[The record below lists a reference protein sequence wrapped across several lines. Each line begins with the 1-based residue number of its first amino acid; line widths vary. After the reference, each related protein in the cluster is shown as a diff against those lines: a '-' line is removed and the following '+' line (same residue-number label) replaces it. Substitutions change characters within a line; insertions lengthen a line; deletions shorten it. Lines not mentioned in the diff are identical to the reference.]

1 MTGIISG
8 SVTRD
13 EVTAVEV
20 PQFHPPEENL
30 IDYVSGR
37 GGDGWELVIDAHLS
51 LCAACRAEID
61 RLKALGGALLEKL
74 PAEDLPEGMEERVLD
89 LLDSAEITTFPGSK
103 LECSTSL
110 PRSIERLLPDN
121 FEDINWCTKDTK
133 GTDSIGLPVQSVKML
148 LLRIP
153 AGATV
158 FLGQEQHTEVGQL
171 LILTGGLVNEDTRL
185 TIGDVKPLSELNED
199 FYSEGES
206 STTYCLLLV
215 QDED

>member
-20 PQFHPPEENL
+20 PQFHPPQENL

-51 LCAACRAEID
+51 LCATCRAEVV

-74 PAEDLPEGMEERVLD
+74 PAEDLPEGMEDRVLD

-103 LECSTSL
+103 CERSTSL

-121 FEDINWCTKDTK
+121 FEDINWCSRDTK
-133 GTDSIGLPVQSVKML
+133 GTDSVGLPVQSVNML

-153 AGATV
+153 AGITV
-158 FLGQEQHTEVGQL
+158 FLGQEQHTEAGQL
-171 LILTGGLVNEDTRL
+171 LILTGGLVNEDMRL
-185 TIGDVKPLSELNED
+185 SIGDVKPLSELNED
-199 FYSEGES
+199 FYAEGETS
-206 STTYCLLLV
+206 STYCLLLI
-215 QDED
+215 QDEA